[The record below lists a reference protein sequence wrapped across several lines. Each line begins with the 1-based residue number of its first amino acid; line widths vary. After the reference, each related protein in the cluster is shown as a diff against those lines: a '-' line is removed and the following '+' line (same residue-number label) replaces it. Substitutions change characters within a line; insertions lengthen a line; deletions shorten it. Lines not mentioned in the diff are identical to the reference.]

1 MKTDTALHAYEP
13 ETPMALP
20 FPTLRRLIVGAAV
33 GVVALF
39 VIWTS
44 MGSMAQ
50 PAPTLGLAE
59 DGWQR
64 YQAPAFAFS
73 YPAAWSVSAPAEAE
87 AAYRLAPEGT
97 EAGTHV
103 AIAVLPPSTTDLA
116 RIERMGVAYVERN
129 EAVTRHYLR
138 IMPRM
143 RLDDRV
149 AARVRFTADLASGER
164 VEGLWV
170 GVPQADGQVLNF
182 VLNVYP
188 DAYYNGVH
196 HTFRRLLSSVTLGR

>member
-1 MKTDTALHAYEP
+1 MTR
-13 ETPMALP
+13 P
-20 FPTLRRLIVGAAV
+20 FATLRRMLVGAAL
-33 GVVALF
+33 GTVALF
-39 VIWTS
+39 VIWAS

-50 PAPTLGLAE
+50 PAPTPGLTE

-64 YQAPAFAFS
+64 YETPDFAFS
-73 YPAAWSVSAPAEAE
+73 YPAEWSVSAPTEAD

-97 EAGTHV
+97 DAGTHV
-103 AIAVLPPSTTDLA
+103 AIAPLPTITTDLA
-116 RIERMGVAYVERN
+116 KIERMGVAYVERN
-129 EAVTRHYLR
+129 EAVTRHFLR

-143 RLDDRV
+143 RLADRV

-170 GVPQADGQVLNF
+170 GVPQADGQVLSF

-196 HTFRRLLSSVTLGR
+196 HTFRRLLSSVTLGG

>member
-1 MKTDTALHAYEP
+1 M
-13 ETPMALP
+13 MLP
-20 FPTLRRLIVGAAV
+20 FATLGRLFIGVALGAL
-33 GVVALF
+33 ALF
-39 VIWTS
+39 VIWAS
-44 MGSMAQ
+44 MSSMAQ
-50 PAPTLGLAE
+50 PAPTPGLTE

-64 YQAPAFAFS
+64 YEAQAFAFS
-73 YPAAWSVSAPAEAE
+73 FPADWAISAPTEQD
-87 AAYRLAPEGT
+87 AAYRLGPER
-97 EAGTHV
+97 AQARTHV
-103 AIAVLPPSTTDLA
+103 AITVLPTTTTDLTK
-116 RIERMGVAYVERN
+116 IERMGVAYVERN

-170 GVPQADGQVLNF
+170 GVPQADGSVLNF

-188 DAYYNGVH
+188 DAYFNSVR
-196 HTFRRLLSSVTLGR
+196 HTFRRLLSTVTLGG